1 MLKLLVAVAAAAS
14 FAWTVNVEVPATAG
28 VPVMVPAAAFRVRP
42 LGSEPAMIDQVYG
55 VTPPFAVSVAEYVV
69 PAVPGDNEAVVTVS
83 GADCTVKVV
92 LPETEP
98 SVAEIL
104 LVPAARAVASPP
116 ALIVAVPVVEDVQV
130 TWPVMFCVL
139 PPEYVP
145 VAVNCCVAPAWIVG
159 LAGVTAIDTGVGAGP
174 ELNTTSTQ

>member
-1 MLKLLVAVAAAAS
+1 
-14 FAWTVNVEVPATAG
+14 
-28 VPVMVPAAAFRVRP
+28 MVP
-42 LGSEPAMIDQVYG
+42 
-55 VTPPFAVSVAEYVV
+55 T
-69 PAVPGDNEAVVTVS
+69 VPGDSEVVARVSEA
-83 GADCTVKVV
+83 GCTVNVV
-92 LPETEP
+92 LPETEFRA
-98 SVAEIL
+98 AEIL

-159 LAGVTAIDTGVGAGP
+159 LAGVTAIDVGVGAGP
-174 ELNTTSTQ
+174 ELNMTSTQ